1 MVCMLKP
8 QNVIRPGVMAAFK
21 ENHMEDYIDL
31 FRDFEIKKR
40 DISTKK
46 SGGKINLRMPVAL
59 VETVK
64 EVSGKTIKETIVG
77 SAYRERIKHL
87 GDKIRVDADLVI
99 ELFEEPVTSILN
111 HVSTLLKESAVR
123 GCNKI
128 VMVGGFSES
137 PILQE
142 RVKERFSGMSVIVP
156 NEAGLAVLKGAVIFG
171 HSPTAIAERVC
182 KLTYGYKASHLYKK
196 TCSHPTG
203 RCEKD
208 KNEDLRCYDIFTIQ
222 AKAGE
227 NVKLSQEGPESTF
240 TPVSA
245 SQTTIALEIYA
256 SLNPNP
262 SHTTEQ
268 RCSKIGYLNIPID
281 DTSLGKDREFGIR
294 FIFGGTELEVKV
306 EDKADKRGIGRT
318 LMLEDETGKKGPG
331 VMGAFKESHMEDYIE
346 LFRDFEIKKRDISTK
361 KSGGKIT
368 LRMPVALVEIVKEVT
383 GKTIKETIV
392 GSVYGERIKHHGD
405 KIRVDADIV
414 IELFDEPVTSILNHV
429 STLLKESAVR
439 GCNKIVMVGGFSESP
454 ILQERVKER
463 FSGMSVIVPTE
474 AGLAVL
480 KGAVIVGHSPTT
492 IAERVCKLTYG
503 FASTHPREE
512 TCSHPKGRIE
522 RDANG
527 DLRCQD
533 IFVIQARAVDKV
545 RLSEERPE
553 IKARPVIDSQT
564 GIGFDIVA
572 CSNPSPYHTTE
583 RGCSKI
589 GHIAYQREFT
599 WQLTRIWRS
608 FQLRW
613 NRNRSGSRR
622 QDRQTSISTTGRL
635 PSGYLG
641 ILQYPVANH

>member
-1 MVCMLKP
+1 MDKIEAFTRHFAVNTKKVMSLLVASIDFGTTYSGWAFSFRHEFESDPTKVSAKNWSGGQLFHRKGPTCVL
-8 QNVIRPGVMAAFK
+8 IRPDGETLDAFGYEA
-21 ENHMEDYIDL
+21 ENKYFDLSME
-31 FRDFEIKKR
+31 E
-40 DISTKK
+40 
-46 SGGKINLRMPVAL
+46 
-59 VETVK
+59 
-64 EVSGKTIKETIVG
+64 
-77 SAYRERIKHL
+77 
-87 GDKIRVDADLVI
+87 
-99 ELFEEPVTSILN
+99 
-111 HVSTLLKESAVR
+111 
-123 GCNKI
+123 
-128 VMVGGFSES
+128 
-137 PILQE
+137 
-142 RVKERFSGMSVIVP
+142 
-156 NEAGLAVLKGAVIFG
+156 
-171 HSPTAIAERVC
+171 
-182 KLTYGYKASHLYKK
+182 
-196 TCSHPTG
+196 
-203 RCEKD
+203 
-208 KNEDLRCYDIFTIQ
+208 
-222 AKAGE
+222 
-227 NVKLSQEGPESTF
+227 
-240 TPVSA
+240 
-245 SQTTIALEIYA
+245 
-256 SLNPNP
+256 
-262 SHTTEQ
+262 SHTQ
-268 RCSKIGYLNIPID
+268 WFYFR
-281 DTSLGKDREFGIR
+281 R
-294 FIFGGTELEVKV
+294 FKMKLFKQE
-306 EDKADKRGIGRT
+306 GIGRT
-318 LMLEDETGKKGPG
+318 LMLEDETGKKGLPAKTVFSGAIKYLKNDLIKESEKRISGGGLTDADINWVLTVPAIWNDAAKQFMRKAAEEAGIAGDKLMIALEPEAASVFCRHLPVDTTSSAVTTSLASFKAGTKYLVLDAGGGTVDITVHEVSGSGELKELCKASGGPWGGTKVDDAYEQFLVEITGPG

-589 GHIAYQREFT
+589 GHMSVPIKESS
-599 WQLTRIWRS
+599 L
-608 FQLRW
+608 
-613 NRNRSGSRR
+613 GS
-622 QDRQTSISTTGRL
+622 
-635 PSGYLG
+635 
-641 ILQYPVANH
+641 

>member
-1 MVCMLKP
+1 MSLLVASIDFGTTYSGWAFSFRHEFESDPTKVSAKNWSGGQLVSQKGPTCVLIRPDGKTLEEFGYEAENKYAELAMDECHKPWYYFRRFKMKLFNQGRVGRTLMLEDETGTKSLP
-8 QNVIRPGVMAAFK
+8 ANIVFSGAIKYLKNDLIKQSEKRISGGGLTDADINWVLTVPAIWDDAAKQFMREAAEEAGIAGDKLTIALEPEAASVFCRHLPVDTTASSVTSLASFKAGTKYLVLDAGGGTVDITVHEVSESGELKELYKANGGAWGGTKVDDAYEKFLVKITGPGVMAAFK

-306 EDKADKRGIGRT
+306 EDKADKR
-318 LMLEDETGKKGPG
+318 
-331 VMGAFKESHMEDYIE
+331 V
-346 LFRDFEIKKRDISTK
+346 FRK
-361 KSGGKIT
+361 
-368 LRMPVALVEIVKEVT
+368 
-383 GKTIKETIV
+383 
-392 GSVYGERIKHHGD
+392 
-405 KIRVDADIV
+405 RVD
-414 IELFDEPVTSILNHV
+414 F
-429 STLLKESAVR
+429 
-439 GCNKIVMVGGFSESP
+439 
-454 ILQERVKER
+454 
-463 FSGMSVIVPTE
+463 
-474 AGLAVL
+474 
-480 KGAVIVGHSPTT
+480 
-492 IAERVCKLTYG
+492 
-503 FASTHPREE
+503 
-512 TCSHPKGRIE
+512 
-522 RDANG
+522 
-527 DLRCQD
+527 
-533 IFVIQARAVDKV
+533 
-545 RLSEERPE
+545 
-553 IKARPVIDSQT
+553 
-564 GIGFDIVA
+564 
-572 CSNPSPYHTTE
+572 
-583 RGCSKI
+583 
-589 GHIAYQREFT
+589 
-599 WQLTRIWRS
+599 
-608 FQLRW
+608 
-613 NRNRSGSRR
+613 
-622 QDRQTSISTTGRL
+622 
-635 PSGYLG
+635 LG
-641 ILQYPVANH
+641 